1 MWSRKSSIIFWFSS
15 VPMKRFHLSVFTRST
30 QKACSRRK
38 STLSSDSTTPTL
50 SEDSWD
56 TCTPPFPPLF
66 RLLRLVLAGSSM
78 DTQEKELRIPL
89 DLLLVW
95 YEIQNKIAAIINPM
109 KPSFLRSKAVD
120 GSQSS
125 QWCTLLPSKANI
137 PSVHQLGKWYAPWWK
152 GELTLCQHS
161 IGCFHYPARRM
172 FCGLCDCNPI

>member
-50 SEDSWD
+50 SEGSWD
-56 TCTPPFPPLF
+56 ACTPPFPPLF

-78 DTQEKELRIPL
+78 ETQEKELRIPL
-89 DLLLVW
+89 DLLCCW
-95 YEIQNKIAAIINPM
+95 YGIQKKIAAIINPM
-109 KPSFLRSKAVD
+109 KPSFFRSKAVD

-125 QWCTLLPSKANI
+125 QWCTPFPSKANI

-161 IGCFHYPARRM
+161 IGCFHYPARWM
-172 FCGLCDCNPI
+172 FCNPI